1 MNMMLEAWLAGYLK
15 NAIEDKTIKIFFF
28 MQRHMPSMNNLRQ
41 YWPPIVIVYVKKSNS

>member
-28 MQRHMPSMNNLRQ
+28 MQRHMPFHESSAVLAAYCNC
-41 YWPPIVIVYVKKSNS
+41 ICEKE